1 MKYKQVTVKTNHDET
16 ELASCAMIEAGSAG
30 ASVTDS
36 EDIKEVLSSK
46 GNWDY
51 YDESLVRNMPSYAF
65 VTGCFDEDADI
76 SALEETLR
84 GYLGRDAEITVSVK
98 DSTDWENEW
107 KKYYSPLDFGKIIVV
122 PKWMDGDYSKTKIL
136 IDPGMAFGTGLHEST
151 GMCLTLL
158 SDMDVSGKVVLDVGC
173 GSGILGIAALALGA
187 SSCSF
192 IDIDPQATE
201 ATGKNLE
208 CNGMEA
214 EVICGDLAE
223 KYNGKAE
230 LVLANLTADILL
242 RLRESLPEVME
253 CGSIIIMS
261 GIIDARAEEIENAF
275 FRSGMFE
282 KAGEK
287 NKNGWRT
294 YAAVKK

>member
-46 GNWDY
+46 DNWDY
-51 YDESLVRNMPSYAF
+51 YDESLVLNMPSYAF
-65 VTGCFDEDADI
+65 VTGCFDADADI

-84 GYLGRDAEITVSVK
+84 GYLGRDAEITVSLK
-98 DSTDWENEW
+98 DSADWENEW

-122 PKWMDGDYSKTKIL
+122 PKWMDGEYNKRKIL

-158 SDMDVSGKVVLDVGC
+158 SSMDISGKTVLDVGC

-187 SSCSF
+187 SSCCF

-201 ATGKNLE
+201 AACKNLE

-242 RLRESLPEVME
+242 RLRDALPEVME
-253 CGSIIIMS
+253 TGSTIIMS
-261 GIIDARAEEIENAF
+261 GIIDARVGEIENAF
-275 FRSGMFE
+275 FKSGMFE
-282 KAGEK
+282 KIGEE
-287 NKNGWRT
+287 NKNGWRA

>member
-51 YDESLVRNMPSYAF
+51 YDEYLVRKMPSYAF

-98 DSTDWENEW
+98 DSADWENEW

-253 CGSIIIMS
+253 CGSTIIMS

-287 NKNGWRT
+287 NKNGWRA